1 MLKLRQLLQTY
12 RQQKKALPSFNIDT
26 HIVYQAV
33 CKAVAK
39 TQLPCIVQLSAG
51 EDDFFKAENLWLL
64 VQKAQSDGL
73 PIYCNMDHGKDIQ
86 RLKKMIQL
94 GFDMVH
100 FDGSNLPFDQNII
113 EASQLHKFIASAFPD
128 ESTRP
133 LLEVEFN
140 KISLV
145 GSLPDPSGFTTPGE
159 AQKFMNFSKADL
171 LAVSIG
177 NLHGVPQSGIE
188 NIQTELFSQ
197 ITSALPASTLYTM
210 HGGSGID
217 STQLNS
223 TISLGVVKVNVNTD
237 LRLAYRSSLKAS
249 LSNLDTE
256 KMYDYYKPV
265 IEDIANIA
273 VNKLIQFQNN

>member
-33 CKAVAK
+33 HKAVVK

-51 EDDFFKAENLWLL
+51 EDDFFGAENLWLL

-100 FDGSNLPFDQNII
+100 FDGSSLPFDQNII
-113 EASQLHKFIASAFPD
+113 EASQLQKFIASIFPD
-128 ESTRP
+128 QSTRP

-140 KISLV
+140 KINLV
-145 GSLPDPSGFTTPGE
+145 SNLPDESSFTTPDQ

-171 LAVSIG
+171 LAVSVG

-197 ITSALPASTLYTM
+197 ITSALPPSTLYTM

-217 STQLNS
+217 STQLGL

-265 IEDIANIA
+265 IDDIANIA
-273 VNKLIQFQNN
+273 VNKLKEFQNN